1 MTNNDLPVAARGRK
15 RDPERDVAILEATID
30 LLAEVGYDG
39 LSTAKV
45 ADRAQAGKGTL
56 YRRWPT
62 KTDLVL
68 DAVAHMKAQQIDLE
82 ALPDTGSLRGDLL
95 AMFRPQDG
103 AKVDRILRAMAG
115 VVSMISQVPGL
126 ADTGDYS
133 IFEPWITANAVLME
147 RAQARGEIPPTA
159 DIALAAQIIPS
170 MAAYRA
176 LILRVAIDRDLLER
190 LVEQVVLPAL
200 GESSFN
206 PSPSQDGMGQDG

>member
-1 MTNNDLPVAARGRK
+1 MPENDLSPVARGRK
-15 RDPERDVAILEATID
+15 RDPERDIAILEATID

-45 ADRAQAGKGTL
+45 ADRAQAGKGTM

-95 AMFRPQDG
+95 ALFQPQDG
-103 AKVDRILRAMAG
+103 AQVDRILRAMAG
-115 VVSMISQVPGL
+115 VVSMISLVPGL
-126 ADTGDYS
+126 AETGDYS
-133 IFEPWITANAVLME
+133 IFEPWIAANSVLME
-147 RAQARGEIPPTA
+147 RAMTRGEIPTTA

-170 MAAYRA
+170 VAAYRA
-176 LILRVAIDRDLLER
+176 LILRVAIDHELLVR
-190 LVEQVVLPAL
+190 LVDQVVLPAL
-200 GESSFN
+200 RESPAN
-206 PSPSQDGMGQDG
+206 CADC

>member
-1 MTNNDLPVAARGRK
+1 MPENDLSPATRGRK
-15 RDPERDVAILEATID
+15 RDPERDAAILEATID

-45 ADRAQAGKGTL
+45 ADRAQAGKGTM

-95 AMFRPQDG
+95 ALFQPQDS
-103 AKVDRILRAMAG
+103 AQVDRILRAMAG
-115 VVSMISQVPGL
+115 VVSMISQVHGL
-126 ADTGDYS
+126 AETGDYS
-133 IFEPWITANAVLME
+133 IFEPWIAANSVLME
-147 RAQARGEIPPTA
+147 RARTRGEISSTA
-159 DIALAAQIIPS
+159 DVALAAQIIPS

-176 LILRVAIDRDLLER
+176 LILRVAIDRDLLLR
-190 LVEQVVLPAL
+190 LVDQVVLPAL
-200 GESSFN
+200 SDGPVNLASS
-206 PSPSQDGMGQDG
+206 

>member
-1 MTNNDLPVAARGRK
+1 MTKNDVSVATRGRK
-15 RDPERDVAILEATID
+15 RDPERDGAILEATID

-45 ADRAQAGKGTL
+45 ADRAQAGKGTM

-95 AMFRPQDG
+95 AMFQPQDG
-103 AKVDRILRAMAG
+103 VRVDRILRAMAG

-126 ADTGDYS
+126 AETGDYS
-133 IFEPWITANAVLME
+133 IFEPWITANEVLME
-147 RAQARGEIPPTA
+147 RAKTRGEIPSTA

-176 LILRVAIDRDLLER
+176 LILRVAIDHDLLVR

-200 GESSFN
+200 RESPVN
-206 PSPSQDGMGQDG
+206 PARS

>member
-1 MTNNDLPVAARGRK
+1 MPDLENPATARGRK
-15 RDPERDVAILEATID
+15 RDPNRDVAILEATID
-30 LLAEVGYDG
+30 VLAEVGYDG

-45 ADRAQAGKGTL
+45 ADRAQAGKGTM

-95 AMFRPQDG
+95 ALFQPHEG
-103 AKVDRILRAMAG
+103 AQVDRVLRAMAG

-126 ADTGDYS
+126 AETGDYS
-133 IFEPWITANAVLME
+133 IFEPWIAANTVLMN
-147 RAQARGEIPPTA
+147 RAKARGKIAPAA
-159 DIALAAQIIPS
+159 DVALAAQIIPS

-176 LILRVAIDRDLLER
+176 LILRMAIDRDLLVR
-190 LVEQVVLPAL
+190 LVDQVVLPAL
-200 GESSFN
+200 SEDSVAASH
-206 PSPSQDGMGQDG
+206 S

>member
-1 MTNNDLPVAARGRK
+1 MSMPEHDFPPATRGRR

-45 ADRAQAGKGTL
+45 ADRAQAGKGTM

-68 DAVAHMKAQQIDLE
+68 DAVAHMKAQQIDLD

-95 AMFRPQDG
+95 ALFQPQDR
-103 AKVDRILRAMAG
+103 AQVDRILRAMAG
-115 VVSMISQVPGL
+115 VVSMISQAPGL
-126 ADTGDYS
+126 AETGDYS
-133 IFEPWITANAVLME
+133 IFEPWIAANTILME
-147 RAQARGEIPPTA
+147 RAMTRGEIPATA

-176 LILRVAIDRDLLER
+176 LILRVAIDRDLLTR
-190 LVEQVVLPAL
+190 LVDQVVLPAL
-200 GESSFN
+200 NESPTN
-206 PSPSQDGMGQDG
+206 LACC

>member
-1 MTNNDLPVAARGRK
+1 MPEIDPPLSPRGRK
-15 RDPERDVAILEATID
+15 RDPDRDIAILEATID

-45 ADRAQAGKGTL
+45 ADRALAGKGTM

-95 AMFRPQDG
+95 ALFQPSDSAQL
-103 AKVDRILRAMAG
+103 DRTSRAMAG
-115 VVSMISQVPGL
+115 VVSMISQMPGL
-126 ADTGDYS
+126 AETGDYS
-133 IFEPWITANAVLME
+133 IFAPWIAANTILME
-147 RAQARGEIPPTA
+147 RAAKRGEIPAAA

-176 LILRVAIDRDLLER
+176 LILRVAIEKDLLVR
-190 LVEQVVLPAL
+190 LVDQIVLPAL
-200 GESSFN
+200 HESTAH
-206 PSPSQDGMGQDG
+206 PSRR